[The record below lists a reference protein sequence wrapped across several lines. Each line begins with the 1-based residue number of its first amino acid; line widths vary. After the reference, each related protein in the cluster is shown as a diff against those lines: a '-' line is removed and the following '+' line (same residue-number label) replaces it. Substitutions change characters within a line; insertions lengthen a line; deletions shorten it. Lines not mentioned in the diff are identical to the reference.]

1 MSRMKEELDNQI
13 DALMKK
19 SGLRRDVFFAYGNHF
34 GYDNI
39 KDVEVDY
46 VGEFLSK
53 RQYASE
59 MLEDFVSPH
68 EWYFHYFDIDR
79 LVEDLF
85 AFDNVALDSN
95 VDTIYVFRRG

>member
-1 MSRMKEELDNQI
+1 MSRMKEELDNEI
-13 DALMKK
+13 DVLMEK

-53 RQYASE
+53 RDYALA
-59 MLEDFVSPH
+59 MLDSFVDTR
-68 EWYFHYFDIDR
+68 EWYFSYFDIDR

-85 AFDNVALDSN
+85 AFDNVALNSN